1 MKTSS
6 LDYDRIASDYNQR
19 YPTSQN
25 WERGQALLALA
36 SQYKNGTFLEVGSG
50 TGFWLNLLHQATDNL
65 FGLDYSLGMI
75 QQAEGQPAPLELT
88 RGSAVQLPY
97 RDNTFD
103 LLYSVDAIHHFGDHR
118 AFTAEAFRVLKPGG
132 AFATIGHDPH
142 DGTTNW
148 YIYNYF
154 DGVYDTDLRRYPVGR
169 SMLRWMQGD
178 GFEDISSQ
186 TVEHILNV
194 HVGKSVLRDPFLKK
208 NATSQ
213 LALVS
218 KDVYDVGIE
227 RIKQALSEADERN
240 DAIVFSSDIQVKMF
254 LGYKPES
261 TNSLKGD

>member
-1 MKTSS
+1 MKKQF
-6 LDYDRIASDYNQR
+6 LDYDKIAFDYNQR

-36 SQYKNGTFLEVGSG
+36 GQYKDGTFLEVGSG
-50 TGFWLNLLHQATDNL
+50 TGYWLNLLHKVTDSL

-75 QQAEGQPAPLELT
+75 QQARRQPAPLELT
-88 RGSAVQLPY
+88 RGSGVQLPY

-118 AFTAEAFRVLKPGG
+118 AFVAEAFRVLKPGG

-142 DGTTNW
+142 EGTTNW

-154 DGVYDTDLRRYPVGR
+154 DDVYDTDLRRYPAGSSV
-169 SMLRWMQGD
+169 LKWMQEE
-178 GFEDISSQ
+178 GFDDVSSQ
-186 TVEHILNV
+186 AVEHILNV
-194 HVGKSVLRDPFLKK
+194 HVGKSVLRDPFLKQ

-218 KDVYDVGIE
+218 KEVYDTGIE
-227 RIKQALSEADERN
+227 RIKQALADAKEQN
-240 DAIVFSSDIQVKMF
+240 DAIVFSSDIQVKML
-254 LGYKPES
+254 LGYKP
-261 TNSLKGD
+261 G